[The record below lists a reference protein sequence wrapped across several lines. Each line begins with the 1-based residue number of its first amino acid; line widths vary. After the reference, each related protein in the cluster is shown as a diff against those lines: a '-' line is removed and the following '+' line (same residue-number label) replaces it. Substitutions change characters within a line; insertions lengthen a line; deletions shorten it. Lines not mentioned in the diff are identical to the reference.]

1 MPTLNKVQL
10 IGRLGKD
17 PEVRT
22 LASGKKVASFQIAVD
37 YRWRASDGEM
47 KESTDWIGIEAWGR
61 MGEICQQY
69 LTKGRLIYLEGR
81 LQIDRYEQNG
91 ETRYFTKVVARD
103 MQILDK
109 RDAEIIPEVEPEE
122 NTSK

>member
-47 KESTDWIGIEAWGR
+47 KESTDWIWIEAWGR

-69 LTKGRLIYLEGR
+69 LAKGRLIYLEGR

>member
-47 KESTDWIGIEAWGR
+47 KESTDWIWIEAWGR